1 MTETPSGESQPHTAP
16 PDTASQPHTAPP
28 GTASQPHTAPQAPPT
43 GAPHRRPQRTRFSAM
58 WTAVIIAGI
67 VLVLLLIFILQN
79 LRSVKIS
86 FLGANGHLPL
96 AIAML
101 VSAVAGGLLVAIPGV
116 GRMVQLRRTL
126 RRHGR

>member
-1 MTETPSGESQPHTAP
+1 MTETPSGEPQPHTAP
-16 PDTASQPHTAPP
+16 PETASQRDTAPP
-28 GTASQPHTAPQAPPT
+28 APTQAPR
-43 GAPHRRPQRTRFSAM
+43 RRPQRTRFSAM
-58 WTAVIIAGI
+58 WTAVIIAGV

-116 GRMVQLRRTL
+116 GRMMQLRRNL
-126 RRHGR
+126 RRHRR